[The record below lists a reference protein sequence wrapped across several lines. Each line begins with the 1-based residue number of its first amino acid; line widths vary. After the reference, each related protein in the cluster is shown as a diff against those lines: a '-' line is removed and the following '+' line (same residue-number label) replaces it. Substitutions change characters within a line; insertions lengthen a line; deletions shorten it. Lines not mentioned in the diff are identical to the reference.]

1 MAEKNTR
8 RVATARATTNAPRIE
23 SRPLVQREPLLL
35 RLARLLDPAELEVA
49 LLTELRTRIP
59 HAVAMVSLD
68 PGAIEPS
75 RIADDQGVRRWR
87 AGQPPPRLLAV
98 PLSDEGEAS
107 GWIAYL
113 DDAALRPHKAAAA
126 AQLIEIAA
134 AAAIPSRNA
143 RRHAVALELT
153 LRDPLTG
160 LYNRRA
166 YSAFLEREEQ
176 RAQRT
181 GAALSLAIIDL
192 DYFKSLNDRYG
203 HPIGDRALQTLAR
216 VLTDAVRRSDIVT
229 RPGGDEFVVVLP
241 DTPVSGAARIV
252 ARIRK
257 RLSEMRLEVGAGIE
271 PIQLA
276 ISCGIADLEAAGGD
290 CEQLVRL
297 ADEALYEAK
306 RAGRNQTARAG
317 G

>member
-1 MAEKNTR
+1 
-8 RVATARATTNAPRIE
+8 
-23 SRPLVQREPLLL
+23 
-35 RLARLLDPAELEVA
+35 
-49 LLTELRTRIP
+49 
-59 HAVAMVSLD
+59 
-68 PGAIEPS
+68 
-75 RIADDQGVRRWR
+75 
-87 AGQPPPRLLAV
+87 
-98 PLSDEGEAS
+98 
-107 GWIAYL
+107 
-113 DDAALRPHKAAAA
+113 
-126 AQLIEIAA
+126 
-134 AAAIPSRNA
+134 
-143 RRHAVALELT
+143 
-153 LRDPLTG
+153 
-160 LYNRRA
+160 
-166 YSAFLEREEQ
+166 
-176 RAQRT
+176 
-181 GAALSLAIIDL
+181 LAIIDL